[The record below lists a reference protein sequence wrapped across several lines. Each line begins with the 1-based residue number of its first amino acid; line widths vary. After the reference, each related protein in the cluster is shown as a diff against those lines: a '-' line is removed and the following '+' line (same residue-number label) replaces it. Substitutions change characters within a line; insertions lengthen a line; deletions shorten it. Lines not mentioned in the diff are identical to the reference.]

1 MQYNIGDRV
10 KIKEDLVIDDFYDD
24 VFFDWHMGRYRGET
38 FTVLE
43 ITKYDTYILEG
54 TGIWEWND
62 DMIDYDVNLFLYDE
76 LKEAQ
81 MPKRDMARKLRGK
94 RVKFIFEEENDYNV
108 VGFEFEGKIYI
119 FDSNIE

>member
-10 KIKEDLVIDDFYDD
+10 KIKENLVIDDFYDD
-24 VFFDWHMGRYRGET
+24 VFFDWHMGRHRGET

-81 MPKRDMARKLRGK
+81 MPKRDIARKLKGEKVR
-94 RVKFIFEEENDYNV
+94 FIFVEEYDYNV